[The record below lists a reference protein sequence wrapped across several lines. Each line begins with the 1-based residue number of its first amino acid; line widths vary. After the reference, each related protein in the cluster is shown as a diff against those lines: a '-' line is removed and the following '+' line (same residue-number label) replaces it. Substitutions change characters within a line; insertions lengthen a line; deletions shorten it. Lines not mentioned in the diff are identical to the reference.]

1 MAYGIDTLYDS
12 QTGDKIIMSAS
23 KPAVP
28 DGQTVVLKDG
38 EFRVGGGVKG
48 YNIPLVEPDGEIIK
62 GLTQSASNIRLYK
75 SGKIAMLCI
84 DLNGSIAAATG
95 EIKIA
100 EPQDIFLPVEWI
112 VKTCASPVGIPIVV
126 RINYQN
132 GITLENFNREAS
144 GWIIRETITYITAL

>member
-1 MAYGIDTLYDS
+1 
-12 QTGDKIIMSAS
+12 
-23 KPAVP
+23 
-28 DGQTVVLKDG
+28 
-38 EFRVGGGVKG
+38 
-48 YNIPLVEPDGEIIK
+48 
-62 GLTQSASNIRLYK
+62 
-75 SGKIAMLCI
+75 MLCI

-95 EIKIA
+95 EIKSA
-100 EPQDIFLPVEWI
+100 EPQDICLPVEWI